1 MVFYL
6 GVPERCPKFFYSIRK
21 RVKPLAAAAAACEQT
36 DVWVL
41 IGISI
46 SFLNFENSIGSGNL
60 GYGSAAS
67 LQLNLFNVEVCTASW
82 MKLFPFSY
90 S

>member
-6 GVPERCPKFFYSIRK
+6 EVSGTCPKSFYSIRK
-21 RVKPLAAAAAACEQT
+21 KVKPLAAAACEQT

-46 SFLNFENSIGSGNL
+46 SFLHFENSIGSGNL
-60 GYGSAAS
+60 GYGSIAN
-67 LQLNLFNVEVCTASW
+67 LQLNLFNVEVCTAGWS
-82 MKLFPFSY
+82 KLFPFS
-90 S
+90 